1 MIQLIDSFNSVIIS
15 SHRTLTTA
23 VRASR
28 AHDRA
33 VKRNNGESSYI
44 PYSFRNSDGSRIDPD
59 EVMAVKMDLDQAR

>member
-1 MIQLIDSFNSVIIS
+1 MIQLIDSFNNTIIS
-15 SHRTLTTA
+15 SHRAITAA

-59 EVMAVKMDLDQAR
+59 KITEVKMDLDKA